1 MIKTVIFDIGNV
13 LTDFAWE
20 PFFRKFGFSEEIFER
35 VAKATV
41 KSLEWHEFDRGELTM
56 KEIVAAFIEND
67 PGIEKEIRLVFENV
81 KGLVTKRDYAI
92 PWIQHLKASG
102 LQVLYLSN
110 FAEITKNHCIEALDF
125 IPYTDGGVLSYEIK
139 MVKPNA
145 DIYQALIAK
154 YNLNPKE
161 CVFVDD
167 TLPNVEAAIKLG
179 MHAIHAVSHEAALE
193 GLAALG
199 VQPY

>member
-1 MIKTVIFDIGNV
+1 MGDIY
-13 LTDFAWE
+13 
-20 PFFRKFGFSEEIFER
+20 FFRKFGFSEEIFER